1 MAAARESAAARL
13 IRIASYNVHGAVG
26 RDRQHAPERIRDVI
40 REIDPDIIALQEVE
54 SGRNGTDL
62 FEWLAAET
70 GLTPIAGKTLM
81 HANRH
86 YGNLILS
93 RWPATSFQLLDLTWS
108 RREPRGAIA
117 ASIPCD
123 GHRLHVVATHL
134 GLRPA
139 ERRAQVERLLGLF
152 TGTPMD
158 HEVLLGDL
166 NEWYLWGRPLKRLRR
181 YFDELPAPATF
192 PSQRPMFALD
202 RIYASPK
209 GILKKL
215 AVHRSALARHA
226 SDHLPIV
233 ATLDLG

>member
-1 MAAARESAAARL
+1 M

-54 SGRNGTDL
+54 SGRNGVDM
-62 FEWLAAET
+62 FDWLAGET

-81 HANRH
+81 QASRH
-86 YGNLILS
+86 YGNLMLS

-117 ASIPCD
+117 ANIPYN

-139 ERRAQVERLLGLF
+139 ERRAQVERLLTLF
-152 TGTPMD
+152 TETKLD
-158 HEVLLGDL
+158 HEILLGDL
-166 NEWYLWGRPLKRLRR
+166 NEWYLWGRPLMRLRK
-181 YFDELPAPATF
+181 YFDELPAPPTF
-192 PSQRPMFALD
+192 PAGRPVFALD

-215 AVHRSALARHA
+215 AVHRSALARQA